1 MCVCVSPSKD
11 SARLGRP
18 QYGMLTQHQDR
29 EAPVARVRTE
39 RQEEGTLPA
48 GERTDIYSYMEAG
61 SQDAH
66 VLMSCNLSLLLDR
79 SEPDLKDDE
88 DPCAA
93 RQIPITSP
101 RRSLSQP
108 SLESAEA
115 QPSRMMFM
123 LDTPEPLGKD
133 VTRVDGS
140 RLRDNFSIVPVGGV
154 ADDANAHPVML
165 LQVSHRL

>member
-1 MCVCVSPSKD
+1 MKRLLLFPPSTALGGAKRASGPRRWTEPRMCVCVSPSKD

-66 VLMSCNLSLLLDR
+66 VLMSCNLS
-79 SEPDLKDDE
+79 K
-88 DPCAA
+88 
-93 RQIPITSP
+93 
-101 RRSLSQP
+101 
-108 SLESAEA
+108 
-115 QPSRMMFM
+115 
-123 LDTPEPLGKD
+123 
-133 VTRVDGS
+133 
-140 RLRDNFSIVPVGGV
+140 
-154 ADDANAHPVML
+154 
-165 LQVSHRL
+165 